1 MEMFRKRN
9 LENIKTI
16 FEEKTGVE
24 LETVQPRRSTAKVV
38 LLAAVLTCLFVL
50 TGYATATSLGIDDA
64 LKDFFRER
72 QKAPLS
78 DSQENYVGD
87 HAAAIGESVTCNGV
101 TVTVGG
107 AISDGTTMYILLNI
121 RAEEGL
127 RIEELPLG
135 FDMEMKKLRAEGEEN
150 DLVGSVSTSCIPIAD
165 DDGQENTASMLME
178 YRVYPPLGSTFSFA
192 DGRSRTLQLRDLHYY
207 AKEYPYDRKTVA
219 EGLWEYEIVLTAPE
233 GQETELLAAPVA
245 GSYTQI
251 SGNSVDAT
259 IHSIRAKGLSVTV
272 YYTLAADAVQE
283 AGDFGVL
290 RFTMQDGTVV
300 PAYPEKAGQ
309 TVRIENGDLMM
320 GTECH
325 YCTYAF
331 AAPVNSEQI
340 TTLYLAGEAIE
351 VNVPS

>member
-1 MEMFRKRN
+1 MDTFRKRN
-9 LENIKTI
+9 LENIKAI

-24 LETVQPRRSTAKVV
+24 LEAVQPRRSAAKVV
-38 LLAAVLTCLFVL
+38 LLAAVLTCLLVL
-50 TGYATATSLGIDDA
+50 TGYAAATSLGADDV
-64 LKDFFRER
+64 LRSFFRER
-72 QKAPLS
+72 QESPLS
-78 DSQENYVGD
+78 DRQEDYVGSQM
-87 HAAAIGESVTCNGV
+87 AAIGESVTCNGT

-121 RAEEGL
+121 QVEKNL
-127 RIEELPLG
+127 QIEELPLG
-135 FDMEMKKLRAEGEEN
+135 FDMEIKKLRSEEQED

-165 DDGQENTASMLME
+165 YDGQENTASMLIE

-192 DGRSRTLQLRDLHYY
+192 DGRSRTLQLQDLHYY
-207 AKEYPYDRKTVA
+207 AKEYPYGRKAVA
-219 EGLWEYEIVLTAPE
+219 EGLWEYEIVLTAAE
-233 GQETELLAAPVA
+233 GQEAELLATPVA

-251 SGNSVDAT
+251 SGSNVDAT

-283 AGDFGVL
+283 AGDFGILQFVL
-290 RFTMQDGTVV
+290 KDGTVV

-309 TVRIENGDLMM
+309 TVRIEGGDLIA

-331 AAPVNSEQI
+331 AAPVDGEQI
-340 TTLYLAGEAIE
+340 AALYLAGEAIE
-351 VNVPS
+351 VNIP